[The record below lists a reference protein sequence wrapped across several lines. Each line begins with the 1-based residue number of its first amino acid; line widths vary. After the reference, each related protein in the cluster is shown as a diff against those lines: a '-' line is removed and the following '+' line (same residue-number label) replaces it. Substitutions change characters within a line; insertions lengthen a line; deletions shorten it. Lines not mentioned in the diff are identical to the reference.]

1 MALSDSLTESQYLE
15 NAMSRPKVSVIGAV
29 RLSEKQG
36 VECSIEVGKGF
47 QQHTVWV
54 QVDLPNAER
63 DCPGLGPAPEE
74 PPESDKEARGEW
86 YAARNAYSRPLREH
100 PNFNRACANFIEM
113 QDSEPQQG
121 PVGGMWLYRQK
132 LWRIEPA
139 GLKDSRTDAL
149 LIKHHVLRQE
159 RYYEKVRREV
169 EALENMEKLE
179 GYLANRSLTASDSS
193 SGKGTRDN
201 V

>member
-1 MALSDSLTESQYLE
+1 
-15 NAMSRPKVSVIGAV
+15 MSRPKVSVIGAV

-74 PPESDKEARGEW
+74 PTESDKEARGEW
-86 YAARNAYSRPLREH
+86 YAACNAYSRALREH

-113 QDSEPQQG
+113 QDSEP
-121 PVGGMWLYRQK
+121 V
-132 LWRIEPA
+132 
-139 GLKDSRTDAL
+139 
-149 LIKHHVLRQE
+149 
-159 RYYEKVRREV
+159 
-169 EALENMEKLE
+169 
-179 GYLANRSLTASDSS
+179 TAW
-193 SGKGTRDN
+193 
-201 V
+201 